1 MTMQNTS
8 NSIPGST
15 APKKK
20 EWADMSK
27 DERHLFSLQKKATAI
42 AKVQE
47 GDFPSAVRVK
57 LGEHTLYAKPSGVSE
72 KGSVSYSINPTILT
86 IGNKQVRINKLN
98 LSVLA
103 NGMEG
108 LEELALTPETV
119 L

>member
-1 MTMQNTS
+1 MQNTS
-8 NSIPGST
+8 NAIPSS
-15 APKKK
+15 APAKKK

-27 DERHLFSLQKKATAI
+27 DERHLFTVQKKVAAI